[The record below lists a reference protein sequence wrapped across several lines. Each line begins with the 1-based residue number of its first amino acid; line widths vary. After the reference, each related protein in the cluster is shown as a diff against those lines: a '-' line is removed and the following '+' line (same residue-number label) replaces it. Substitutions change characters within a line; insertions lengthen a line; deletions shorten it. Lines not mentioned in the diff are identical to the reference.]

1 MFRSVY
7 KTPCVIISKNSTRL
21 HSWNSNTG
29 IYFIA
34 FSLRANRCIGHLA
47 EAEIWRLPGQTILPK
62 IFRPLN
68 YIVPQ
73 PMRVSI
79 FIFISRGR
87 VQLRPLFPTHLRP
100 TTPIRVKR
108 PAFLQ
113 RVAML
118 QYCLS
123 ATQRSNDARK
133 STGVLIA
140 TQCVCTVSP
149 AGEPKYVRTLVNSLI
164 PDPEARKTHYF

>member
-1 MFRSVY
+1 MGFNSAFKGLKQDFKNCKRCSGLPIN
-7 KTPCVIISKNSTRL
+7 PCVIISKNSTRL
-21 HSWNSNTG
+21 RSWNSSTG

-34 FSLRANRCIGHLA
+34 FSLRGNRCIGHLA

-79 FIFISRGR
+79 FIFISGG
-87 VQLRPLFPTHLRP
+87 VSNFGLFFPTHLRP
-100 TTPIRVKR
+100 TTPNRVKR

-118 QYCLS
+118 Q
-123 ATQRSNDARK
+123 
-133 STGVLIA
+133 
-140 TQCVCTVSP
+140 
-149 AGEPKYVRTLVNSLI
+149 
-164 PDPEARKTHYF
+164 